1 MNICPKN
8 LRLHIRGPKSQ
19 FFEQISAQN
28 LSKILN
34 VWVKVWTKQTQ
45 KNALSRQ
52 TWFATKARKWD
63 KVWVQKRPTK
73 RIFTTLLV
81 SRQKRVFVLIEPGQ
95 WVKHMIPKTPG
106 CARKPCLWQTIK
118 RLFTMD
124 VLSLWPR
131 EQSFLSSNWHFW
143 QMTQMSD
150 KCLLCKY

>member
-1 MNICPKN
+1 MSSVGP
-8 LRLHIRGPKSQ
+8 LRGLSRQ
-19 FFEQISAQN
+19 FFGQISAQN

-81 SRQKRVFVLIEPGQ
+81 LRQKRVFVLIEPGQ
-95 WVKHMIPKTPG
+95 WLKHMIPKTPG